1 MRGLALRAFSYISV
15 ILTFFRGEKEPVTET
30 SVGTFMFSEGDL
42 CDTCSC

>member
-30 SVGTFMFSEGDL
+30 LVDTSIFREGDL
-42 CDTCSC
+42 CDTCSF